1 MLRKYGKTIKSDG
14 IDFGTLT
21 DDVSY
26 NLVKVLAGYED
37 AVVNAAEKY
46 EPSIVTRYVIALAT
60 AFNKFYHDCTI
71 LQADE
76 KEKIARLLLTDLVQ
90 KILCEAC
97 ELLGMECPD
106 EM

>member
-1 MLRKYGKTIKSDG
+1 ML
-14 IDFGTLT
+14 
-21 DDVSY
+21 V
-26 NLVKVLAGYED
+26 GYED

-46 EPSIVTRYVIALAT
+46 EPSIIARYVIALAT
-60 AFNKFYHDCTI
+60 AFNRFYHDRTI

-76 KEKIARLLLTDLVQ
+76 KEKRARLLLTDFVQ
-90 KILCEAC
+90 NILREAC